1 MLVLGDALV
10 NWSAIW
16 KIVIVALIGGA
27 GIVIVYGFLLLGLK
41 YATADGSGGTTH
53 SEGSRVLAYAL
64 VAICAILVVGA
75 IVLGIYAMTQKS

>member
-16 KIVIVALIGGA
+16 KIVLVALIGGA

-41 YATADGSGGTTH
+41 YATADGSGGTH